1 MLHWAVTFVIV
12 HLLAICAGENAV
24 VSLDADSY
32 DAFIQSHDNVFM
44 KFMTAVRTAGT

>member
-1 MLHWAVTFVIV
+1 MLLWTVTIAIV

-44 KFMTAVRTAGT
+44 KFMTAVRATET